1 MILTRGVAAKTFSYY
16 FQIFWSRDSFHAAR
30 WRPRVVCH
38 IRLLQLSKQHRELRE
53 GCFSALFP
61 NKDYTFNFFTLQPS
75 AHPQR
80 RRVTSDHRFIFFLL
94 SPTLALRGD
103 LCCLR
108 LPTHIRELLCDFG
121 ACCSSSTMNNDFEQY
136 FHHSCQPPRLATVE
150 VFFGSWRVNR
160 RFAANPTT
168 RCYTRW
174 QLIPNLSFWQRKGV
188 LSCLWRA
195 HERPCRGGALSGG
208 AHSPQLTPGR
218 PYSSSWSTMWLRRL
232 SAIPAVRGPLAQA
245 DGWEQ
250 GRGRAVSVR

>member
-1 MILTRGVAAKTFSYY
+1 MQLKLFHIIFRFSGLGIV
-16 FQIFWSRDSFHAAR
+16 FTLRDGGPGAL
-30 WRPRVVCH
+30 WLVCH

-53 GCFSALFP
+53 RCFSAPFP

-168 RCYTRW
+168 RCYTRCG
-174 QLIPNLSFWQRKGV
+174 S
-188 LSCLWRA
+188 
-195 HERPCRGGALSGG
+195 
-208 AHSPQLTPGR
+208 
-218 PYSSSWSTMWLRRL
+218 
-232 SAIPAVRGPLAQA
+232 
-245 DGWEQ
+245 
-250 GRGRAVSVR
+250 